1 MLKIDFENQILA
13 LFDVYFWPFNKSHEK
28 INTIF
33 VISSI
38 IASIWNVFIKFHWH
52 DEKLTRRK
60 YTQGLEAPSFSTY
73 LLTEVLLSH
82 HRRSSLYIEI
92 CLDSFLLIHITH
104 EFFQFSHWIGMDFL
118 RSFSNFGL
126 NILCWVTTH
135 QRFFLRS
142 LEKRLI
148 FCFNNCSVLLWRKNC
163 SSVILKFFWVKLL
176 RSRSE
181 LRKVL

>member
-1 MLKIDFENQILA
+1 M
-13 LFDVYFWPFNKSHEK
+13 
-28 INTIF
+28 
-33 VISSI
+33 ISSQKEVHPGSGSPI
-38 IASIWNVFIKFHWH
+38 IFYILINRSTMKPP
-52 DEKLTRRK
+52 KSP
-60 YTQGLEAPSFSTY
+60 QEAPRKPPLFPIVPHGGFLGSPFCHI
-73 LLTEVLLSH
+73 LTV
-82 HRRSSLYIEI
+82 YIEI

-148 FCFNNCSVLLWRKNC
+148 FCFNNCSVLL
-163 SSVILKFFWVKLL
+163 
-176 RSRSE
+176 
-181 LRKVL
+181 